1 MDYSA
6 LPDDAENAVESSPW
20 SSSPRLS
27 RSAFPARS
35 SSDFQSSAD
44 TLGGGYGATSTSGDQ
59 YAPTLDGR
67 TLHEAQEHEEQPES
81 EGTPQSPALD
91 GRSSRQAPPAPAL
104 HSHPSYSTP
113 RPAAAPRANVPQYRL
128 QAKITGLERTGRKD
142 LILRFDVHVRGFTF
156 MFQQ

>member
-27 RSAFPARS
+27 RSAFPTRS
-35 SSDFQSSAD
+35 SSDLQSSAD

-67 TLHEAQEHEEQPES
+67 TLHEAQEHEEHPES
-81 EGTPQSPALD
+81 AGTPQSPAPD
-91 GRSSRQAPPAPAL
+91 GRPSRPAPPEPAP
-104 HSHPSYSTP
+104 HSHPSYSAP
-113 RPAAAPRANVPQYRL
+113 RPAAPRANVPQYRL

-156 MFQQ
+156 MFRQ